1 LNNTCPYCSE
11 ELGKIRNLALEKLIE
26 SLQVNCKFCKY
37 GCDNVVKFTEKH
49 SHETHCKYAPIKCP
63 FSGCAL
69 LGPESE
75 FLRHFEMCH
84 AMKRID
90 ITYGAPHEVT
100 LEGTTINS
108 NYVLR
113 AKAGTLFLFN
123 TKDSSV
129 GRVYY
134 IARFGGGRNLPDED
148 GAKDVYFSYE
158 LELID
163 NTDPSFPTTHRLESR
178 CQSMDQSNDIEHF
191 IVLARGATKVQ
202 AKLVI
207 SRWSRKQLQQP
218 T

>member
-1 LNNTCPYCSE
+1 
-11 ELGKIRNLALEKLIE
+11 
-26 SLQVNCKFCKY
+26 
-37 GCDNVVKFTEKH
+37 
-49 SHETHCKYAPIKCP
+49 
-63 FSGCAL
+63 
-69 LGPESE
+69 
-75 FLRHFEMCH
+75 MCH

-100 LEGTTINS
+100 LEGTTMNS

-113 AKAGTLFLFN
+113 GKAGTLFLFN